1 VTDDSKEIAKHLIR
15 TVPLVMRVVN
25 VELRRSAPLQD
36 FSQVGLLRVIGH
48 KGPLTMSKLADLWTV
63 SLPTM
68 SRSIRRFEERG
79 WVALTRTQEDR
90 RQVLVELTEDGRSVL
105 AESFETMA
113 HSVSVLIE
121 TLPPED
127 RVTLA
132 AGLEMLLKV
141 FTDAVR
147 LPTEPDNSEG
157 LLNSLMKRPTEL

>member
-1 VTDDSKEIAKHLIR
+1 VSDDSLSIAKHLIR

-25 VELRRSAPLQD
+25 VELRRSSTLQD
-36 FSQVGLLRVIGH
+36 FSQVGLLRVLGH
-48 KGPLTMSKLADLWTV
+48 KGPLTMSRLADLWSV

-79 WVALTRTQEDR
+79 WVTLTRTEEDR
-90 RQVLVELTEDGRSVL
+90 RQVLVDLTEDGKNVL

-113 HSVSVLIE
+113 HSISVLIE

-127 RVTLA
+127 RETLA
-132 AGLEMLLKV
+132 AGLEMLLRV

-147 LPTEPDNSEG
+147 LPTEPNNAEG
-157 LLNSLMKRPTEL
+157 LLNSLMKPPREL